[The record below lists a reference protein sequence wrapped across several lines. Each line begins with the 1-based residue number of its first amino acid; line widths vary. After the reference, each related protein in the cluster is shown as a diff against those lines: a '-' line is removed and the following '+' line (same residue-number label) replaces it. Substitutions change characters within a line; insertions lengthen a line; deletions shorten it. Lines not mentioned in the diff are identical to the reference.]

1 MMNKRPTPIK
11 VSSPSSRGDT
21 GLEFGGLWKSRERC
35 TFSSSF
41 LDEYMRKISLA
52 VWMSDALKVFYESGG
67 TIVMIKISNWMRGV

>member
-1 MMNKRPTPIK
+1 MINKRPTPIK

-41 LDEYMRKISLA
+41 LDEYMIKISLA
-52 VWMSDALKVFYESGG
+52 VWMSDAVTVFYESGG
-67 TIVMIKISNWMRGV
+67 TIVMMKNSNWMCGG